1 MYTGRPV
8 KKSLKKQFIQ
18 RTICFKPPGKYNK
31 RALYLSIQWLF
42 LFCLV
47 LLSFNNVIELKPC
60 TQWYNHSHVLL
71 IYLRHSLLSSPPFVF
86 FCSLEP
92 LFSRLRFLFTEWLQA
107 KTTEHFLKLLSA
119 VLFAIHQFLSPAGNR
134 HVHLLVTNTKTLPI
148 NKSSWLLI
156 V

>member
-1 MYTGRPV
+1 MIQ
-8 KKSLKKQFIQ
+8 SL
-18 RTICFKPPGKYNK
+18 
-31 RALYLSIQWLF
+31 LYITRLPLASLVLFSSFDLPLKILAILF
-42 LFCLV
+42 LN
-47 LLSFNNVIELKPC
+47 LLSFYWMPTSKNHRALFELKPC
-60 TQWYNHSHVLL
+60 TQWYNHSYILF
-71 IYLRHSLLSSPPFVF
+71 IYRRHSLLSPPAFVL

-92 LFSRLRFLFTEWLQA
+92 LLSRFRLLFTECLQA
-107 KTTEHFLKLLSA
+107 KTTEYFLKLLSA